1 MQFAAEQIF
10 GRVAKR
16 CVSAATQ
23 HAYEAGDGRLSE
35 PVVSA
40 LTRFLELLRLKIP
53 RSLSA
58 MSTSTWFIFTDASHE
73 PGPECVTAGVG
84 AVLVNSLGEKA
95 NFFSEQIAETILRT
109 INASRRKTIIFE
121 CEFFAVFCAMLSWR
135 EKLTRCNVV
144 IHTDNDGVRDSFISC
159 HITSENA
166 VPILNACLQLEFEAA
181 MNTWITRVPTESN
194 VADNPFDVTSLTQR
208 GCTRTSFDPCSM
220 WRTMSD
226 RNWGGSAT

>member
-84 AVLVNSLGEKA
+84 AVLVNSLGEGQLLFRA
-95 NFFSEQIAETILRT
+95 DCRND
-109 INASRRKTIIFE
+109 FE
-121 CEFFAVFCAMLSWR
+121 DDQCVKKEDHHF
-135 EKLTRCNVV
+135 
-144 IHTDNDGVRDSFISC
+144 
-159 HITSENA
+159 
-166 VPILNACLQLEFEAA
+166 
-181 MNTWITRVPTESN
+181 
-194 VADNPFDVTSLTQR
+194 
-208 GCTRTSFDPCSM
+208 
-220 WRTMSD
+220 
-226 RNWGGSAT
+226 